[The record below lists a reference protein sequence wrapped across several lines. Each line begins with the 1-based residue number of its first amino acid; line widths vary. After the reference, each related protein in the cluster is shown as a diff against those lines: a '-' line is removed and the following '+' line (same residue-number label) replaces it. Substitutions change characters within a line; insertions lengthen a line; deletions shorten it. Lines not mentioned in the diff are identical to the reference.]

1 MLREAATAC
10 HVRVMG
16 ITCEECRGRRATKL
30 SPTGRNLCD
39 QCFARLTGLAAA
51 AGTLV
56 AGGSNQAAVGNA
68 IASAGYS
75 GATEG
80 EAQHRAEQR
89 RKLAAADGFWQRL
102 KIRIIG

>member
-1 MLREAATAC
+1 
-10 HVRVMG
+10 MG
-16 ITCEECRGRRATKL
+16 TTCEECRGRRAPKV
-30 SPTGRNLCD
+30 SPSGRNLCD

-51 AGTLV
+51 GGTLA

-75 GATEG
+75 GAMAG

-89 RKLAAADGFWQRL
+89 RKLAEADGFWRRL
-102 KIRIIG
+102 KTRIIG